1 MLDPVT
7 LQGWTEAPDLAKWVR
22 RQRVARAQGALSEER
37 LQVLYAMGFEFGE
50 VAQLTEEWES
60 KFDQLIEWLL
70 WQVCNSECGHF
81 TKRCRHDKS
90 QLLPVSVHRHFT
102 DHKALCCA
110 VSLSGQACMMW
121 HLQDQDA
128 VRKGE
133 FNWLG
138 FDWGRRGGLQAREL
152 ALWVQ
157 LQREFR
163 RRNLLGTDAIK
174 RLEAIGFNW
183 EPEVSHACCLLQGR
197 CIMLMPHVKFT
208 HHRHSLYFFTEW
220 PKCTSPP

>member
-1 MLDPVT
+1 
-7 LQGWTEAPDLAKWVR
+7 
-22 RQRVARAQGALSEER
+22 
-37 LQVLYAMGFEFGE
+37 
-50 VAQLTEEWES
+50 
-60 KFDQLIEWLL
+60 
-70 WQVCNSECGHF
+70 
-81 TKRCRHDKS
+81 
-90 QLLPVSVHRHFT
+90 
-102 DHKALCCA
+102 
-110 VSLSGQACMMW
+110 MMW
-121 HLQDQDA
+121 HLQDQDT

-183 EPEVSHACCLLQGR
+183 EPEVSHACCCLQGR
-197 CIMLMPHVKFT
+197 CIMLLLHVKLLIIGT
-208 HHRHSLYFFTEW
+208 PCTPSQNGHSAHHHLNPVEYVL
-220 PKCTSPP
+220 PC